1 LLSYHCGESAGL
13 IVAWGGAGEGPRIAL
28 VNANQEVKRIGM
40 AGRGESVSYR
50 RGESVTG

>member
-13 IVAWGGAGEGPRIAL
+13 IVAWGGAGEGPRTAL
-28 VNANQEVKRIGM
+28 VNANQEVKRIWM
-40 AGRGESVSYR
+40 ASRGESVNYC